1 MGPELL
7 DHRGPTGIEKYE
19 YELCRS
25 TRDVLFVSWYPV
37 DTRVDTQL
45 CDSPI
50 KILMQIWLLQML
62 INLFDLQH
70 AYFDPDN
77 LFYDLAMIKLATTPT
92 INSNVD
98 TIAMASPGDALDS
111 HNTCYITGWGKTI
124 G

>member
-1 MGPELL
+1 M
-7 DHRGPTGIEKYE
+7 I
-19 YELCRS
+19 
-25 TRDVLFVSWYPV
+25 
-37 DTRVDTQL
+37 
-45 CDSPI
+45 
-50 KILMQIWLLQML
+50 

-98 TIAMASPGDALDS
+98 TIAMASPGDTLDS

-124 G
+124 GWSTSIEFSYEVQRAPVHLHSLIIVT